1 VDLSLVDPDNRR
13 LVDYDERR
21 DRLSRLDGGAA
32 PGDLDDEKLL
42 VTTAAL
48 RTRREWPECFTGS
61 GATYVPVA
69 TTSGHAVAFGRGTGD
84 GLEVVTVVT
93 RLAGRLA
100 DAGGFGDAT
109 LDLPAGRWSD
119 VVSART
125 FDGGSTRLADLVGDE
140 GLPVALLV
148 RVRDES

>member
-1 VDLSLVDPDNRR
+1 MRPLSWWNDAVSMASQTDPSAIS
-13 LVDYDERR
+13 ESPTITQTCPGEPS
-21 DRLSRLDGGAA
+21 SRIENAIPTPIGRPCPSD
-32 PGDLDDEKLL
+32 
-42 VTTAAL
+42 
-48 RTRREWPECFTGS
+48 
-61 GATYVPVA
+61 PVA

-125 FDGGSTRLADLVGDE
+125 FDGGSTRLGDLVGDE

-148 RVRDES
+148 RVGDES